1 MAGNIALKFTPLT
14 RTEQGARQKISL
26 TKIENVGR
34 EPQKGSVI
42 GWECAPPQQGYP
54 YMVQLHQ
61 GAVLRTSPIQQVREG
76 SGVVI
81 IRTMNSVYQVAYL
94 EEKPT

>member
-1 MAGNIALKFTPLT
+1 MAGNFAFKHTPLT
-14 RTEQGARQKISL
+14 RTDQGVRRKISL
-26 TKIENVGR
+26 TKIENVGG
-34 EPQKGSVI
+34 PQKGSVI

-61 GAVLRTSPIQQVREG
+61 GAVLRTSPIQHVREG
-76 SGVVI
+76 SEVVI

-94 EEKPT
+94 EEEPT